1 MQSNLYL
8 ILKDLRIRYGLRS
21 LLLVFLVMG
30 VFTSFAQERR
40 VQGTVTDETGERLPG
55 VTITVKN
62 TVRGAITDAEGKFS
76 ILANPGDVIVF
87 SMVGYVSIEHTLSA
101 SQTALNI
108 TLLASDTSLDEVV
121 VVGYG
126 TQRKE
131 AVTGSVASIG
141 GDRMREVPAPNISQ
155 ALQGRLAGVE
165 MSQTSSRP
173 GA

>member
-1 MQSNLYL
+1 
-8 ILKDLRIRYGLRS
+8 
-21 LLLVFLVMG
+21 
-30 VFTSFAQERR
+30 
-40 VQGTVTDETGERLPG
+40 
-55 VTITVKN
+55 
-62 TVRGAITDAEGKFS
+62 
-76 ILANPGDVIVF
+76 VF

-173 GA
+173 GATMQIRVRGTRSL